1 MQGASDSPPA
11 DEMRVVVLP
20 TTAADGV
27 AIRRLLDSSNL
38 SCLVAPSIDAACE
51 AVRRGAGALVIAEEL
66 LDTHDSRLAECI
78 RAQPV
83 WSDLPVVLLS
93 SSGSSESA
101 TLPELVPQLGNVSVV
116 ERPVRM
122 STLVSLIRSSLRARG
137 RQYQVR
143 EHLAQQED
151 AQRAIR
157 EAQQRFRLLVENI
170 DDYAIFMIDTE
181 GRVASWN
188 SGAEHALGYSSDEI
202 LGQPASRF
210 FVPEGPG
217 DDVLGREMKEAQAT
231 GRATTT
237 GWRARKSGEHFY
249 VEGVLNAVRDDE
261 GRLLGYAKLMK
272 DVTDKRRIEA
282 EREQLLQSERAAR
295 SEAERTSRMKDEFLA
310 TLGHELRTPLNAIL
324 GWSQVLRRIGG
335 GNAQLGEGL
344 KVIERNARAQAQI
357 IEDLL
362 DMSSII
368 SGKVRLEMRGVDAAS
383 ILEAAVNAVRPA
395 AEAKGI
401 ELTLVLDPTGAVR
414 ADPNRLQQ
422 VFWNLLTNAV
432 KFTPKGGRVAVALER
447 VNSHLKVSV
456 ADDGEGIDPAFL
468 PYVFER
474 FRQADASAS
483 RRHGG
488 LGLGLSI
495 AKQLVELHGGSIHA
509 SSDGHGTG
517 STFTVELP
525 AMVLDIDAAGRGG
538 PRQQPSH
545 SIDEP
550 LDAYAPAA
558 KLGGVR
564 VLVVDDEPDA
574 RSLIERLLENCEATV
589 TTAGSAR
596 EALEQVAREA
606 PDVLLSDIGMPT
618 EDGYSLMRRIRR
630 LSGEAGRIPAIA
642 LTAYARAEDRVKA
655 LQAGY
660 QMHLAKP
667 VEPVKLIEMIA
678 SLVKPRAGGRGG
690 SPSASRG

>member
-1 MQGASDSPPA
+1 
-11 DEMRVVVLP
+11 MRVVVLP
-20 TTAADGV
+20 ATAADGV
-27 AIRRLLDSSNL
+27 AIRRLLDSCKL
-38 SCLVAPSIDAACE
+38 PCLVVPSVEAVCE
-51 AVRRGAGALVIAEEL
+51 ALRSGAGTLVIAEER
-66 LDTHDSRLAECI
+66 LDTEDAHLIECI
-78 RAQPV
+78 RTQPV
-83 WSDLPVVLLS
+83 WSDLPVILLS
-93 SSGSSESA
+93 SSGRSESA
-101 TLPELVPQLGNVSVV
+101 LPEVVPQLGNVSVV

-157 EAQQRFRLLVENI
+157 EAQQRVRLLVENI
-170 DDYAIFMIDTE
+170 KDYAIFMIDTE

-188 SGAEHALGYSSDEI
+188 SGAEHTLGYSSDEI
-202 LGQPASRF
+202 LGEPASRF

-217 DDVLGREMKEAQAT
+217 DDVLAREMKEAQAR
-231 GRATTT
+231 GRAAST
-237 GWRARKSGEHFY
+237 GWRARKNGEHLY
-249 VEGVLNAVRDDE
+249 VEGVLSAVRDDE

-295 SEAERTSRMKDEFLA
+295 GEAERTSRMKDEFLA

-335 GNAQLGEGL
+335 GNAELGEGL

-368 SGKVRLEMRGVDAAS
+368 SGKVRLEMRGVDVAS
-383 ILEAAVNAVRPA
+383 ILEASVNAVRPA

-432 KFTPKGGRVAVALER
+432 KFTPKAGRVSVALER

-456 ADDGEGIDPAFL
+456 TDTGEGIDPAFL
-468 PYVFER
+468 PHVFER
-474 FRQADASAS
+474 FRQADASTS

-509 SSDGHGTG
+509 SSHGHGTG

-525 AMVLDIDAAGRGG
+525 AMVLDVDAAGRSG

-545 SIDEP
+545 SIAEQ

-574 RSLIERLLENCEATV
+574 RSLIERLLEDCEATV
-589 TTAGSAR
+589 TTAGSAN

-618 EDGYSLMRRIRR
+618 EDGYSLMRRIRS
-630 LSGEAGRIPAIA
+630 LSGEASRIPAIA

-660 QMHLAKP
+660 QMHLSKP
-667 VEPVKLIEMIA
+667 VEPVKLIEMVA
-678 SLVKPRAGGRGG
+678 SLVKPRAGNRRS
-690 SPSASRG
+690 SPSPSRQ